1 MQETK
6 NYSTESI
13 RTVLDNYM
21 KENKAALY
29 NQLDSENQ
37 LLKFQIEKA
46 KEAMSSLLNLME
58 QGFSESEAWEVVSKD
73 VIYF

>member
-1 MQETK
+1 MKETK
-6 NYSTESI
+6 NFSAESI
-13 RTVLDNYM
+13 RTILDNYM
-21 KENKAALY
+21 RENKISLY
-29 NQLDSENQ
+29 KQLDSENQ

-58 QGFSESEAWEVVSKD
+58 QGFSEAEAWEVVSKD